1 MSKWYESNT
10 SGIVVS
16 TRIRLARNLAGVPF
30 PGRMNDSQRTEV
42 NKKIIDS
49 IMNGS
54 SALSKDLKVVD
65 MDSISDAEALA
76 MVERHIISPAFARNR
91 KNRRLILSLDESI
104 SIMLG
109 EEDHIRIQVL
119 KGGLQLFE
127 TYEIANNIDTLLSE
141 SLTIA
146 FDEQLGYL
154 TECPTNLGTGLRAS
168 VMLHLPALE
177 STGEIS
183 QLADAVSK
191 IGLTIRGMYGEG
203 SGSKAS
209 LYQLSNQVTLGI
221 SEKSALDNLK
231 SITMQMIEREQV
243 TCKNFDKI
251 SLEDSVFRS
260 FGILKNARLLSSDEM
275 MQYVSQIKLGVSL
288 GIIKLKD
295 ENIPIKLMIET
306 QPAMMALKLNSQ
318 DASERDIE
326 RAKIFREQ
334 MS

>member
-275 MQYVSQIKLGVSL
+275 MQYVSQIKIGVSL

>member
-1 MSKWYESNT
+1 MSKWYEFNT

-16 TRIRLARNLAGVPF
+16 TRVRLARNLAGVPF
-30 PGRMNDSQRTEV
+30 PGRMNEAQRAEV
-42 NKKIIDS
+42 NKKIIDA
-49 IMNGS
+49 IINVPS
-54 SALSKDLKVVD
+54 SLSKELKVVE
-65 MDSISDAEALA
+65 MDTISDAAALA

-91 KNRRLILSLDESI
+91 KNRRLILSDDESI

-109 EEDHIRIQVL
+109 EEDHIRIQVI
-119 KGGLQLFE
+119 KGGLQLSE
-127 TYEIANNIDTLLSE
+127 AYEIADKIDTLISE

-146 FDEQLGYL
+146 FDEQLGFL

-177 STGEIS
+177 STGEVS

-221 SEKSALDNLK
+221 SEKTALDNLK
-231 SITMQMIEREQV
+231 SITMQMIEREQA
-243 TCKNFDKI
+243 TCKNLDKI

-260 FGILKNARLLSSDEM
+260 FGTLKNARILSSDEM
-275 MQYVSQIKLGVSL
+275 MQYVSQIKLGERL
-288 GIIKLKD
+288 QIIKLKD
-295 ENIPIKLMIET
+295 ENLPIKLMIET
-306 QPAMMALKLNSQ
+306 QPAMMALNLQVQN
-318 DASERDIE
+318 ATERDIE

-334 MS
+334 LA